1 MQERMR
7 MYPIYPSFFWW
18 KDPEP
23 EILLKVFIFNIT
35 NSEEYIAGSDD
46 KLKLQEIGP
55 ITFQEI
61 LEHSDIV
68 FHDENSTMSYT
79 VTRQIVFKE
88 SANIKGILNQTVI
101 VPNMA
106 SLAGASYVA
115 DNFFLRSSFNTLLRL
130 YSTRP
135 VVNTTIFNYFFNLSD
150 PVLEFTQSIVPF
162 LVPTKETGIL
172 QNVCLTLTLKSHC
185 QRDWWFTTTH
195 NSGVSHDAAH
205 KNNKIL
211 ISQIVLADL

>member
-1 MQERMR
+1 MR

-35 NSEEYIAGSDD
+35 NSDEYIAGSDE

-130 YSTRP
+130 YGTRP
-135 VVNTTIFNYFFNLSD
+135 VVNTTIYNYFFNLSD
-150 PVLEFTQSIVPF
+150 PVLEFTQTIVPY

-185 QRDWWFTTTH
+185 QQDWWYTTTH
-195 NSGVSHDAAH
+195 NTFRSGVTHDAAH